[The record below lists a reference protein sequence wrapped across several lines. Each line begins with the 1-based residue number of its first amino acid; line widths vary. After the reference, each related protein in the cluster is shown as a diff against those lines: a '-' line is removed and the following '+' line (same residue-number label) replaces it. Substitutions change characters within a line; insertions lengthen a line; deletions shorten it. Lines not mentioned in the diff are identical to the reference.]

1 VAGKKGR
8 DSVQTGMQDQLDL
21 CLLSALA
28 ERPEPVRL
36 TRRPA
41 TSGKGGEGLK
51 KREGDTWASTGVN
64 FSERNS
70 VVQLLNAAPFFDLP
84 YSPTSIL
91 LS

>member
-1 VAGKKGR
+1 
-8 DSVQTGMQDQLDL
+8 MQDQLDL

-28 ERPEPVRL
+28 ERPEPVQL
-36 TRRPA
+36 TQRPA
-41 TSGKGGEGLK
+41 TSGRGGEGLK
-51 KREGDTWASTGVN
+51 KREGDTWALMGDN

-70 VVQLLNAAPFFDLP
+70 VVQLFNAAPFFDLP

>member
-1 VAGKKGR
+1 
-8 DSVQTGMQDQLDL
+8 MQDQLDL

-28 ERPEPVRL
+28 ERPKPVRL

-41 TSGKGGEGLK
+41 TIGKGGEGQK

-70 VVQLLNAAPFFDLP
+70 VVQLLNAV
-84 YSPTSIL
+84 
-91 LS
+91 